1 MNDLKKRIEFTEN
14 GSWILNMSITNQQ
27 TWIAPGKTTSGQ
39 MGLRKKMEKVGRI
52 VKLKQKNFSE
62 RNQTLK
68 IKLSQKEPTEQNK
81 KRQKNQPRTIICRL
95 LNYKD
100 KENILKS
107 CRKPKGT
114 NIFVNEDF
122 SQEKVEHRRELW
134 REVKRL
140 REEEDKIA

>member
-1 MNDLKKRIEFTEN
+1 MDRSRKNNLRTDGIKEKDGE
-14 GSWILNMSITNQQ
+14 SWEDYE
-27 TWIAPGKTTSGQ
+27 AEV
-39 MGLRKKMEKVGRI
+39 EKLFREKLDIKDKVI
-52 VKLKQKNFSE
+52 VETAHRAKQK
-62 RNQTLK
+62 TAK
-68 IKLSQKEPTEQNK
+68 
-81 KRQKNQPRTIICRL
+81 KNQPRTIICRL

-100 KENILKS
+100 KENTLKN